1 MAKNYGLNKL
11 PVEMHL
17 EIISYFD
24 CDSDIISY
32 VNSITDE
39 NLNYNVKLMFI
50 DQKQLK
56 TKKICSN
63 IKTLDYY
70 IQLFNEE
77 KKNLQTDWY
86 R

>member
-1 MAKNYGLNKL
+1 MKHNSITPL
-11 PVEMHL
+11 EIHL

-39 NLNYNVKLMFI
+39 DLNYNVKLVFI
-50 DQKQLK
+50 EQKQLEIQN
-56 TKKICSN
+56 ICSN
-63 IKTLDYY
+63 IKALDYY
-70 IQLFNEE
+70 IQLFDEE
-77 KKNLQTDWY
+77 KKKLQSDWL

>member
-50 DQKQLK
+50 EQKQLEI
-56 TKKICSN
+56 KKICSN

-77 KKNLQTDWY
+77 RKNLQTDWY